1 VKSYVDVTYA
11 VTSSS
16 IAFGDQSTLTH
27 EHDLATSLI
36 LKTCKTI
43 MISFHSVLAPM
54 CFNVLFGDEVL
65 DSISNFEIR
74 ISWSYLL
81 VIVA

>member
-1 VKSYVDVTYA
+1 
-11 VTSSS
+11 
-16 IAFGDQSTLTH
+16 
-27 EHDLATSLI
+27 
-36 LKTCKTI
+36 
-43 MISFHSVLAPM
+43 MISFLSVLAPM
-54 CFNVLFGDEVL
+54 YFNVLLSDEVC